1 MTIKH
6 PQSISTTVALVL
18 AFSMQNALASNTACN
33 TSASLMERSCFFE
46 GGEEFN
52 AVKAQ
57 CLSIAAAE
65 ERTECQEEAKEDR
78 NDGRKECSSQ
88 KEARLDACELLAERR
103 YQDPLE
109 DPAINFIDPDEIG
122 VSVENNPF
130 VILQAGH
137 THVLEAEDEIII
149 VHATSETREIQG
161 VLCRVVVDI
170 AVEEEFDDEDMEI
183 DYTAI
188 EVTDDWFAQDDQANV
203 YYCGEISR
211 NFEDGVLRDLD
222 GSFESGLD
230 LAKGGL
236 LTLAVPAEGDVH
248 RTEYALG
255 EAEDIVEYLAM
266 DATPTEDEG
275 GDNESFPCAD
285 SCLKTFDF
293 SPLEPESTEY
303 KYYLPGVGF
312 VLAVSLE
319 DGEIEEDGG
328 EVLVCTGDSLAI
340 LADDPDCGIEN
351 PEELLEE
358 LCELHDE
365 LCMDDDE

>member
-1 MTIKH
+1 M
-6 PQSISTTVALVL
+6 
-18 AFSMQNALASNTACN
+18 
-33 TSASLMERSCFFE
+33 
-46 GGEEFN
+46 
-52 AVKAQ
+52 KAQ

-65 ERTECQEEAKEDR
+65 ERTECQKEAKEER
-78 NDGRKECSSQ
+78 NGALEECSDQ
-88 KEARLDACELLAERR
+88 KEARLDACELLAEHR

-109 DPAINFIDPDEIG
+109 DPTIIFIDPVDIG
-122 VSVENNPF
+122 FSEENNPY

-137 THVLEAEDEIII
+137 THVLEADDEIII
-149 VHATSETREIQG
+149 VHATDEVREIQG

-170 AVEEEFDDEDMEI
+170 AVEEEFDEEDMVI
-183 DYTAI
+183 GYTAI
-188 EVTDDWFAQDDQANV
+188 EVTDDWFAQDDQRNV
-203 YYCGEISR
+203 YYCGEVAQ

-222 GSFESGLD
+222 GSFESGRD
-230 LAKGGL
+230 LAKGGV
-236 LTLAVPAEGDVH
+236 LTLAMPAEGDVH

-266 DATPTEDEG
+266 GATPTEDEG
-275 GDNESFPCAD
+275 GDNASFPCAGG
-285 SCLKTFDF
+285 CLKTFDF

-312 VLAVSLE
+312 VLAISLE
-319 DGEIEEDGG
+319 DGEIEEDGR
-328 EVLVCTGDSLAI
+328 EELVCIGDSLAI
-340 LADDPDCGIEN
+340 LVDDSDCGIEN